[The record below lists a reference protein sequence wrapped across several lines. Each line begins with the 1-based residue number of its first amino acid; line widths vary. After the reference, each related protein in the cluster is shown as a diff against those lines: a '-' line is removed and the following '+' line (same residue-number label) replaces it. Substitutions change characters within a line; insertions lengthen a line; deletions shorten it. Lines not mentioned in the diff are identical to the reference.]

1 MKKPLP
7 PITWFRA
14 FDATARHLSFTLAA
28 QELGFTQSAISQ
40 NVRALEDKLGKPL
53 FVRGHRT
60 LSLTQAGRLLVP
72 DVAAAMAQ
80 LEQATERFLPETTR
94 PKLAIA
100 TSVSIAQWVISPRLA
115 TFVGDHPTVALQ
127 ISTTIWPDDF
137 ASTNADIEIRF
148 GRKEVV
154 GTQATLM
161 QPSHLHAVATPETAK
176 RLGPEIDAGILSEYA
191 LIQPVGITSGWAAL
205 AKKAQFARSVEPS
218 IFVDTHGLA
227 ADLAV
232 SGSGIALSHC
242 QVTRSA
248 ISRGL
253 LVALPLPAIPAE
265 EGYYLAVKPSQ
276 HRALQEAFV
285 DWLTKPDI

>member
-80 LEQATERFLPETTR
+80 LEQATERFIPQTTR
-94 PKLAIA
+94 PKLSVA
-100 TSVSIAQWVISPRLA
+100 TSVSIAQWVIAPRLA
-115 TFVGDHPTVALQ
+115 TFMTAHPTVALQ

-137 ASTNADIEIRF
+137 ASTSADIEIRF

-154 GTQATLM
+154 GTGATLM
-161 QPSHLHAVATPETAK
+161 QPSHLHAVATPELAE
-176 RLGPEIDAGILSEYA
+176 RLGPEMDAGVLSDTA
-191 LIQPVGITSGWAAL
+191 LIQPVGITSGWAAV
-205 AKKAQFARSVEPS
+205 AKKARLEASLEPS
-218 IFVDTHGLA
+218 VYVDTHGLA
-227 ADLAV
+227 ADMAV
-232 SGSGIALSHC
+232 SGAGVALCHC
-242 QVTRSA
+242 QVTQSGIA
-248 ISRGL
+248 RGL
-253 LVALPLPAIPAE
+253 LTALPWPEIPAE
-265 EGYYLAVKPSQ
+265 EGYYLAVKPSP
-276 HRALQEAFV
+276 HTTLQQAFV
-285 DWLTKPDI
+285 DWLRAG